1 MSDAEMRKLVDAI
14 PVPSFEDPAFVIPP
28 PLASATVA
36 IVTTAGLLAPGQDP
50 WGAGGDQSFRVIPS
64 SERALALGHWSPNFD
79 RVGLTADL
87 NVAYPADRL
96 EEMAAEGVIG
106 AVGAHHISFMGAQD
120 ETMTT
125 IRVDSGP
132 AAAQVLRDDG
142 VDVVLLTPV

>member
-14 PVPSFEDPAFVIPP
+14 PVPVFDNPAFLRPP
-28 PLASATVA
+28 LLASARVA
-36 IVTTAGLLAPGQDP
+36 IVTTAGLLAPGQQP
-50 WGAGGDQSFRVIPS
+50 WAAGGDQSFRVIAS
-64 SERALALGHWSPNFD
+64 DERELSLGHWSPNFD
-79 RVGLTADL
+79 RVGLTADI

-96 EEMAAEGVIG
+96 TEMAAEGLIG
-106 AVGAHHISFMGAQD
+106 GVGAHHISFMGAQD

-132 AAAQVLRDDG
+132 AAAQVLREDG